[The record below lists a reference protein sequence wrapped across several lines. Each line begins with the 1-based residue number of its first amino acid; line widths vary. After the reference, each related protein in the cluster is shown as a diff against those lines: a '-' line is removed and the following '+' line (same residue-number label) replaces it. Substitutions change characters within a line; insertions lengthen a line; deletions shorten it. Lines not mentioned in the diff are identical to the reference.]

1 MEGDVYWRR
10 RLALV
15 VLIFHLWHVYF
26 VAKINLTNQYVV
38 KQKDHKVISVKV
50 LFGFGTLSD
59 FGKGHNGEVL
69 FGLFGLWKEISK
81 VYFGDKQSMLFM
93 FLS

>member
-1 MEGDVYWRR
+1 M
-10 RLALV
+10 
-15 VLIFHLWHVYF
+15 
-26 VAKINLTNQYVV
+26 
-38 KQKDHKVISVKV
+38 KV

-81 VYFGDKQSMLFM
+81 VYFDDKQSMLFM

>member
-1 MEGDVYWRR
+1 M
-10 RLALV
+10 
-15 VLIFHLWHVYF
+15 
-26 VAKINLTNQYVV
+26 
-38 KQKDHKVISVKV
+38 KV

>member
-1 MEGDVYWRR
+1 M
-10 RLALV
+10 
-15 VLIFHLWHVYF
+15 
-26 VAKINLTNQYVV
+26 
-38 KQKDHKVISVKV
+38 KV

-81 VYFGDKQSMLFM
+81 VYFGDKQSMLFIPY
-93 FLS
+93 LIVRILNSAV